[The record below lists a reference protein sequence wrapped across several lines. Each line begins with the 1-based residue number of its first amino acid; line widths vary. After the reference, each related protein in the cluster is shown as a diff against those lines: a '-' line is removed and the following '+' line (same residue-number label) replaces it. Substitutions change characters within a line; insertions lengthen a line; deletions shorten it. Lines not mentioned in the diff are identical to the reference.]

1 MRARFRGTDGWAYV
15 VLVAALGFMLTADA
29 ALAAGNAVPPLP
41 DRRPS
46 PPEIASAQVGKP
58 DHGAPPVPQ
67 HKPAPKP
74 ALPPLPGD
82 QKSVPWTDDQIAAA
96 RAACDHALAGLKIEY
111 TQLPPIRK
119 GVCGAPAPILVK
131 AIDGIAIDPPATMR
145 CPLAAA
151 LHRWF
156 TKVVQPEAEA
166 DLGARVVKVHNA
178 ASYDC
183 RNRYGKRVGKISQ
196 HALANAIDISA
207 YELNTGK
214 QIVQAQSWPKLVP
227 HTGTA
232 LASKSEPTTT
242 LKTTPKTSA
251 GRLPITM
258 AGFAPPLPD
267 RNSEL
272 DDTAK
277 DDSNTAEDTASAPP
291 DPAGLF
297 LVHIHDRACP
307 YFGTVLGPAA
317 NAAHQGHFHLDMIK
331 RRKDFCQ

>member
-1 MRARFRGTDGWAYV
+1 MGARCRGTRDWAYV
-15 VLVAALGFMLTADA
+15 LLVAALGFVLTGEI
-29 ALAAGNAVPPLP
+29 ALAASDAVPSLP
-41 DRRPS
+41 DRRPP
-46 PPEIASAQVGKP
+46 PPETVSAQAGKP
-58 DHGAPPVPQ
+58 NDGTPPIPQ
-67 HKPAPKP
+67 HKPASKP

-82 QKSVPWTDDQIAAA
+82 QKSVPWTDEQIAAA

-111 TQLPPIRK
+111 TQLAPIRK
-119 GVCGAPAPILVK
+119 GECGAPAPILVK
-131 AIDGIAIDPPATMR
+131 AIDGIAINPPATMR

-156 TKVVQPEAEA
+156 TKVVQPEAEVN
-166 DLGARVVKVHNA
+166 LGARVVQVHNA

-207 YELNTGK
+207 YELSTGK
-214 QIVQAQSWPKLVP
+214 EIVQAQSWPKLVP
-227 HTGTA
+227 QTGSA
-232 LASKSEPTTT
+232 IASTSEPKPTANTRV
-242 LKTTPKTSA
+242 
-251 GRLPITM
+251 GRLPIAM

-267 RNSEL
+267 RNPHL
-272 DDTAK
+272 DDP
-277 DDSNTAEDTASAPP
+277 AEDDGNKPEGAASAPRP
-291 DPAGLF
+291 DPAGQF

-317 NAAHQGHFHLDMIK
+317 NAAHAGHFHLDMIK